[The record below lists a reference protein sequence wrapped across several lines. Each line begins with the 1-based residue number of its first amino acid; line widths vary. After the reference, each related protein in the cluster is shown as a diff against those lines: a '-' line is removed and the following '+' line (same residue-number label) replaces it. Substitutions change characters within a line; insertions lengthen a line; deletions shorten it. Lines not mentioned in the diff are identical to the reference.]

1 MARGILRF
9 VDGRFVLLG
18 FIVVVAGVTAR
29 NLQPVRPAGAI
40 ASEQVR
46 EQAIDAV
53 LVEVDR
59 AQLCYLR
66 RRDQYADTIPS
77 LAFAGGHYMRT
88 ALRHGLDITLRTS
101 RGGKSYEQ
109 HVVGDGIRG
118 VVERRGL
125 EVVRLDVGDR
135 SPPQLATHC

>member
-1 MARGILRF
+1 

-18 FIVVVAGVTAR
+18 FIVIVAGVTTR
-29 NLQPVRPAGAI
+29 NLQPVRSAGAV
-40 ASEQVR
+40 AT
-46 EQAIDAV
+46 EQAQERAVDAV

-88 ALRHGLDITLRTS
+88 ALQNGLDITLRTTPDG
-101 RGGKSYEQ
+101 RSYQ
-109 HVVGDGIRG
+109 QQIDGAGIHA
-118 VVERRGL
+118 VLERRGL

-135 SPPQLATHC
+135 SPPQLASGC

>member
-1 MARGILRF
+1 
-9 VDGRFVLLG
+9 VDGRIVLLG
-18 FIVVVAGVTAR
+18 FIVVIAGVTAR
-29 NLQPVRPAGAI
+29 DLTPVRPAGA
-40 ASEQVR
+40 AAADRARQRAV
-46 EQAIDAV
+46 DAV

-88 ALRHGLDITLRTS
+88 ALQNRLDITLHTGHDGR
-101 RGGKSYEQ
+101 SYEQ
-109 HVVGDGIRG
+109 RVTGDGVHAVLGRDG
-118 VVERRGL
+118 T

-135 SPPQLATHC
+135 SPPQLAAGC

>member
-1 MARGILRF
+1 

-18 FIVVVAGVTAR
+18 FIIVVAGVTAR
-29 NLQPVRPAGAI
+29 NLEPVRTPGA
-40 ASEQVR
+40 AAAELAQER
-46 EQAIDAV
+46 ALDAV

-59 AQLCYLR
+59 AQLCYVR

-88 ALRHGLDITLRTS
+88 ALQNGLDITLRTMN
-101 RGGKSYEQ
+101 GGRSYEQ
-109 HVVGDGIRG
+109 RVDGAGIHA
-118 VVERRGL
+118 VLERRGQ

-135 SPPQLATHC
+135 SPPQLAATC